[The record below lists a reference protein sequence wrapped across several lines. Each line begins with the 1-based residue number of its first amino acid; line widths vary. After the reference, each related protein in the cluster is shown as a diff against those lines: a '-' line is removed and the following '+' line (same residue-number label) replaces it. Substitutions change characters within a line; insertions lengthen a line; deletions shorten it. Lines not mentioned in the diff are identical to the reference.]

1 MPVRKAKT
9 RGEWKHISPILP
21 IAPVLAKGELMFLV
35 SHGEEQ
41 KKILL
46 QGRMWDEVSVCSTVW
61 LLQVTV
67 GNRQWGIDGVF
78 SGIPEHALCSK
89 DIIQEKE
96 LKWIVSFICLSVILF
111 LRGRLT
117 GWHF

>member
-46 QGRMWDEVSVCSTVW
+46 QGRMWDEVSVCSTVCFYR
-61 LLQVTV
+61 L
-67 GNRQWGIDGVF
+67 RWGIG
-78 SGIPEHALCSK
+78 SG
-89 DIIQEKE
+89 E
-96 LKWIVSFICLSVILF
+96 LMESFQGFPSMLYVAKILF
-111 LRGRLT
+111 RKKS
-117 GWHF
+117 

>member
-1 MPVRKAKT
+1 METHLSHPPHAT
-9 RGEWKHISPILP
+9 
-21 IAPVLAKGELMFLV
+21 ALAKGELMFLV

-41 KKILL
+41 KKIPL
-46 QGRMWDEVSVCSTVW
+46 QGRMWDELSVCSTAW

-67 GNRQWGIDGVF
+67 GNRQWRVDGVF
-78 SGIPEHALCSK
+78 SEIPGYALCSK

-111 LRGRLT
+111 LRGKLT